1 MVIVHTYILMGNM
14 MINQWTGCF
23 SSPTDFL
30 GRSKFRSSTW
40 DHGAKWFFYMC
51 CLLPFLLQPAIRD
64 PPGTTFLEPCS
75 IPMTLLQ
82 LGHLVRKAVSDLMWY
97 QWYLNYRLHVE
108 LRPKTCKTQLIFS
121 FKVVQSGFQCHF
133 TTELPRRDSEVR
145 CLAVRL
151 GSQRS
156 HFIWIQDVSTT
167 PSKLP
172 SFVHGLVWKC
182 AIPWTLSFY
191 SWQHNGHKPSNWGGA
206 KKNHTQPHFEICTS
220 MYNKFWVG
228 PTETALY
235 NSTMIS
241 AASRL
246 RKMSPRCRRVVP
258 RWRPFRKVGGWA
270 QLRVPHGAIIFKRPC
285 DLGWHIQINTT

>member
-121 FKVVQSGFQCHF
+121 FKVVQSGFQYHF

-172 SFVHGLVWKC
+172 SFVHGLVWKW

-206 KKNHTQPHFEICTS
+206 KKIIHSHILKYVHQCTINFGWDQQKQHSIIVLWSQLLPGFE
-220 MYNKFWVG
+220 
-228 PTETALY
+228 
-235 NSTMIS
+235 
-241 AASRL
+241 
-246 RKMSPRCRRVVP
+246 RCRRVVAVSCQGEGHSEKLEAGLSWESLMAP
-258 RWRPFRKVGGWA
+258 
-270 QLRVPHGAIIFKRPC
+270 
-285 DLGWHIQINTT
+285 